1 MRKLIISGIEKW
13 ELFMCSK
20 LYSKNRILGG
30 IWGLIIG
37 DAVGVPYE
45 FYEADELPELDRI
58 DITPPNGFKKS
69 YPHIEIGTY
78 SDDSAQFLCVLDS
91 YIECGGFDIDNLAH
105 KIFKWLNNGLW
116 AVDKIV
122 FDIGNQTAS
131 ALREYGNGVSPLK
144 SGFIIPEGKGNG
156 SLMRVLGIPLL
167 HRGTDEELVEFSH
180 KQSVITHGHAC
191 NQVCCA
197 FYSLVAKNLLLE
209 MDFEKAYDTAILTLK
224 KIYKN
229 KQEYLYEFENNIL
242 PDDILIESGTGYV
255 VDCLKSSFKVV
266 RESNSYEEVIKKS
279 IALGNDTDTTAAVAG
294 GLAGII
300 YGNSGIPKNWY
311 EKLRGKENVLK
322 LISLI
327 KI

>member
-1 MRKLIISGIEKW
+1 
-13 ELFMCSK
+13 MCNKS
-20 LYSKNRILGG
+20 YSRDKILGG

-45 FYEADELPELDRI
+45 FYEANELPELEEI
-58 DITPPNGFKKS
+58 DIIPPNSFKKS
-69 YPHIEIGTY
+69 YPDVPFGTY

-91 YIECGGFDIDNLAH
+91 YIECGGFNIDNLAY
-105 KIFKWLNNGLW
+105 KISKWLSNGLW

-144 SGFIIPEGKGNG
+144 SGFVIPEGKGNG

-167 HRGTDEELVEFSH
+167 HGGTDEELVEFAH
-180 KQSVITHGHAC
+180 MQSVITHGHIC

-197 FYSLVAKNLLLE
+197 FYSLVARNLLL
-209 MDFEKAYDTAILTLK
+209 DKSFEEAYNNAILTLR
-224 KIYKN
+224 KIYIN
-229 KQEYLYEFENNIL
+229 KEEYLYELENNIL
-242 PDDILIESGTGYV
+242 PDSILIESGTGYV
-255 VDCLKSSFKVV
+255 VDCLKSSFKVI

-294 GLAGII
+294 GLAGIM
-300 YGNSGIPKNWY
+300 YGYDSIPKEWY
-311 EKLRGKENVLK
+311 DKLRGKEKVLK
-322 LISLI
+322 LIDRI
-327 KI
+327 KF

>member
-1 MRKLIISGIEKW
+1 
-13 ELFMCSK
+13 MCNK
-20 LYSKNRILGG
+20 LYSKNKILGG

-45 FYEADELPELDRI
+45 FYEAKELPKLEEI
-58 DITPPNGFKKS
+58 DMIPPNWFKKS
-69 YPHIEIGTY
+69 YPNVPFGTY

-91 YIECGGFDIDNLAH
+91 YIECGGFDIDNLAN

-116 AVDKIV
+116 AVDEIV
-122 FDIGNQTAS
+122 FDVGNQTVS

-144 SGFIIPEGKGNG
+144 SGFVIPEGKGNG

-167 HRGTDEELVEFSH
+167 HRGTDEELVEFAH
-180 KQSVITHGHAC
+180 KQSVITHGHTC

-197 FYSLVAKNLLLE
+197 LYSLVGKNLLLE
-209 MDFEKAYDTAILTLK
+209 MNFKEAYDSAVLTLK
-224 KIYKN
+224 RIYIN
-229 KQEYLYEFENNIL
+229 KEEYLNELENNIL
-242 PDDILIESGTGYV
+242 PEGILIESGTGYV
-255 VDCLKSSFKVV
+255 VDCLKSSFKVI

-300 YGNSGIPKNWY
+300 YGYDGIPEKWY
-311 EKLRGKENVLK
+311 EKLRSKENVIK
-322 LISLI
+322 LIDMI
-327 KI
+327 KF